1 MTTSKGPHCG
11 GCPLEVLGTG
21 FASGVKGSGPALP
34 LGVLLVAESLGEHE
48 AARSDYLVGPTG
60 DCMNRLIA
68 RTKHPS
74 TGALMSREQF
84 GLENT
89 EHCQPPGD
97 AVWGDG
103 WATKAVATQAL
114 DHCRPYLEE
123 SIRAARPRAIMTMG
137 VAALRFFTGRTELDG
152 KRICNAG
159 YIFDTPWGPVIPNYH
174 PAYLLR
180 GKMHY
185 AQKWQTYLARAV
197 QVAERGIVRAPL
209 TYDLFPTID
218 TARAFLAEYKAAGCP
233 PLSVDMETPYSREK
247 DEESKDESEEDL
259 EALAEGIDVRDPS
272 YTILRDSFSWRE
284 GHAITMPH
292 VYPFTEVVREL
303 LALPGVKI
311 VWNGLAYDIPR
322 YEMGGMPVNGDVWDG
337 MLFFGRLKPGLPK
350 KLSSVA
356 ADFTDLPEWKSEAS
370 ERPEFYS
377 AVDADAALRCS
388 LRVVEGLKV
397 KGMWELSHRH
407 ITRLFASLRR
417 MSRRGVNVDRAARK
431 AAREDFERRVITATA
446 DLQQYVPREV
456 RKTKVYMSRPS
467 VFEKAAAKKG
477 LDLTDGTWVKVQ
489 VDVTLKLGWV
499 VGPDGEEY
507 KPKPEKKP
515 RVKKEKT
522 VGRTSRRRNPKP
534 AQSNLDLECLGTG
547 GNAQGCEADVRGLHE
562 VPASRDVERDVRAG
576 VGGEAGG
583 DHGCD

>member
-1 MTTSKGPHCG
+1 VKGKHCA

-21 FASGVKGSGPALP
+21 FASGVKGGASLP
-34 LGVLLVAESLGEHE
+34 LGVLIVAESLGKEE
-48 AARSDYLVGPTG
+48 AAQSNYLVGPVG
-60 DCMNRLIA
+60 QHMDRMIS
-68 RTKHPS
+68 RTKHPR
-74 TGALMSREQF
+74 TGAMLSREMF

-123 SIRAARPRAIMTMG
+123 SLRAAKPRAILAMG

-159 YIFDTPWGPVIPNYH
+159 YIFETEWGPVIPTYH
-174 PAYLLR
+174 PSYLLR

-197 QVAERGIVRAPL
+197 QVAEKGVVRTPL
-209 TYDLFPTID
+209 NYDLFPTID
-218 TARAFLAEYKAAGCP
+218 DARRFLAEYKAAGCP
-233 PLSVDMETPYSREK
+233 PLSADMETPYSREK

-284 GHAITMPH
+284 GRAITVPH
-292 VYPFTEVVREL
+292 VYPFTEVVKEL

-350 KLSSVA
+350 KLASVA

-377 AVDADAALRCS
+377 AVDADAALRCT
-388 LRVVEGLKV
+388 LRVVDGLKA

-407 ITRLFASLRR
+407 ITQLFASLRR
-417 MSRRGVNVDRAARK
+417 MSRRGTAVDRVARK
-431 AAREDFERRVITATA
+431 AAREDFEARVVKATTG
-446 DLQQYVPREV
+446 LQQYVPREC
-456 RKTKVYMSRPS
+456 RKTKVYAARPS
-467 VFEKAAAKKG
+467 VFERAAAKKG
-477 LDLTDGTWVKVQ
+477 WDLADGSWIKVQ
-489 VDVTLKLGWV
+489 VEVTLRPGWE
-499 VGPDGEEY
+499 VGPDGEER
-507 KPKPEKKP
+507 KIPKPPKVKKQRKIKCPNGYAHDDTESQGVCICPKKP
-515 RVKKEKT
+515 RAPRKKK
-522 VGRTSRRRNPKP
+522 
-534 AQSNLDLECLGTG
+534 D
-547 GNAQGCEADVRGLHE
+547 AD
-562 VPASRDVERDVRAG
+562 A
-576 VGGEAGG
+576 
-583 DHGCD
+583 